1 MVVQLFVTL
10 ALITSYVGQGV
21 IVALLLRY
29 PLEIIL
35 RFEWHFCGFALVCK
49 GLTGKKR
56 GEFHFIRHRPR
67 EIGRTWLW
75 AELVKIARF
84 QKHQSSRIV
93 FQNYLAFLERIRKGS
108 LSEFPEIYALGINLL
123 ILKTKNVSHVTCVMW
138 VLVCGFSEKC
148 HILFEW
154 PQRVSIVI

>member
-49 GLTGKKR
+49 GLTG
-56 GEFHFIRHRPR
+56 F
-67 EIGRTWLW
+67 
-75 AELVKIARF
+75 
-84 QKHQSSRIV
+84 
-93 FQNYLAFLERIRKGS
+93 
-108 LSEFPEIYALGINLL
+108 
-123 ILKTKNVSHVTCVMW
+123 
-138 VLVCGFSEKC
+138 
-148 HILFEW
+148 
-154 PQRVSIVI
+154 

>member
-49 GLTGKKR
+49 GLTGNCHIF
-56 GEFHFIRHRPR
+56 GTDFLID
-67 EIGRTWLW
+67 L
-75 AELVKIARF
+75 
-84 QKHQSSRIV
+84 QKPHCKCVMNNKGHQ
-93 FQNYLAFLERIRKGS
+93 K
-108 LSEFPEIYALGINLL
+108 PP
-123 ILKTKNVSHVTCVMW
+123 ILKKKKNLQKPV
-138 VLVCGFSEKC
+138 KC
-148 HILFEW
+148 K
-154 PQRVSIVI
+154 